1 MARREDLEAKLV
13 ENPQD
18 EALRL
23 VYADLLQSTG
33 DPRGPLIVMH
43 EQDLLEEM
51 STYIDDHAEAL
62 LGPLARYK
70 TAFDGSQEEAFYWHL
85 GFIRY
90 ARFGYDSNTAGD
102 VEVEDGPEIAL
113 EAGVAALLAHPSG
126 MLLDDLKIA
135 INMLDDGS
143 YFQPVVEAIVAS
155 PRGIPTLRTLRLGEF
170 SCSGGPG
177 GEGDYEY
184 EMSWTTLGDASALW
198 AKLPRLES
206 LVLQVGL
213 GGSSAAG
220 GADVIGTFELPKL
233 KRLEVITGGMSEGCL
248 RSFANARLPEATYI
262 DLWLGSSDYG
272 AGGSVADLA
281 PLLAGTHVPKLVHLG
296 LMNTEHSDAICA
308 ALPGSAILPRLTEL
322 SLAYGTMTDDG
333 ARALA
338 ANPAAIAHLVRLDVS
353 QNWLTD
359 AGLELLR
366 AACDG
371 VVGDEQKTGDADH
384 RYVSLSE

>member
-1 MARREDLEAKLV
+1 MSRREELEAKLV

-18 EALRL
+18 DALRL
-23 VYADLLQSTG
+23 VYADLLQSAD
-33 DPRGPLIVMH
+33 DPRGRLIVMH

-51 STYIDDHAEAL
+51 GPYIEEHADAL
-62 LGPLARYK
+62 LGPLARY
-70 TAFDGSQEEAFYWHL
+70 TTLFDGSQEQAFYWHL
-85 GFIRY
+85 GFIRD
-90 ARFGYDSNTAGD
+90 ARLGYDSNTAGD

-113 EAGVAALLAHPSG
+113 EAGLAALLAHPSG
-126 MLLDDLKIA
+126 MLLDDLKIT

-143 YFQPVVEAIVAS
+143 YFQPVIDAIVAA

-170 SCSGGPG
+170 TCAGGPG

-220 GADVIGTFELPKL
+220 GADVIGTFDLPKL
-233 KRLEVITGGMSEGCL
+233 ARLEVITGGMSEGCL

-262 DLWLGSSDYG
+262 EPWLGSTNYG
-272 AGGSVADLA
+272 AGGTVADLA
-281 PLLAGTHVPKLVHLG
+281 PLLAGTHVPKLAHLG
-296 LMNTEHSDAICA
+296 LMNSELSDAICA
-308 ALPGSAILPRLTEL
+308 ALPASAILPRLTEL
-322 SLAYGTMTDDG
+322 SLAYGTMTDEG

-353 QNWLTD
+353 QNCLTEEGI
-359 AGLELLR
+359 AVLR

-371 VVGDEQKTGDADH
+371 VVGDEQKAGDEDH